1 MSTTRPSMTTVRT
14 YFNLGRTRF
23 ATIARQPQ
31 FRGLLAPG
39 DPPARMQAILTRLYE
54 LRNQPNARRQYR
66 RELIDSSRAQSR
78 ARTEAAAQA
87 RVQEQADGRVVRRAA
102 RLRRQILAN
111 RRDAALRTFQQG
123 VRREKADAQW
133 WRRCMK
139 QSSGAAARTMCA
151 ACKLE
156 FVRRNLQLL
165 LRYVE
170 LGFAVMCLE
179 LEQVGLVAQC
189 SPFERTCYRLD

>member
-14 YFNLGRTRF
+14 YFNLGRARF

-78 ARTEAAAQA
+78 ART
-87 RVQEQADGRVVRRAA
+87 
-102 RLRRQILAN
+102 
-111 RRDAALRTFQQG
+111 
-123 VRREKADAQW
+123 
-133 WRRCMK
+133 
-139 QSSGAAARTMCA
+139 
-151 ACKLE
+151 
-156 FVRRNLQLL
+156 
-165 LRYVE
+165 
-170 LGFAVMCLE
+170 
-179 LEQVGLVAQC
+179 
-189 SPFERTCYRLD
+189 

>member
-1 MSTTRPSMTTVRT
+1 MTTVRT
-14 YFNLGRTRF
+14 YFNLGRARF

-87 RVQEQADGRVVRRAA
+87 RAQEQADGRVGRRAA

-111 RRDAALRTFQQG
+111 RRDAALRIFQQG
-123 VRREKADAQW
+123 VRRRLNGPLETFDVHNPEPEQAILPILKQYAGQYIRIVAFRDGEVVGDDEMLADHAYDVP
-133 WRRCMK
+133 MTN
-139 QSSGAAARTMCA
+139 SAI
-151 ACKLE
+151 
-156 FVRRNLQLL
+156 N
-165 LRYVE
+165 
-170 LGFAVMCLE
+170 
-179 LEQVGLVAQC
+179 
-189 SPFERTCYRLD
+189 

>member
-1 MSTTRPSMTTVRT
+1 MNSVGCAALRT
-14 YFNLGRTRF
+14 YFNLGRARF

-54 LRNQPNARRQYR
+54 LHNQPNARRQYR

-87 RVQEQADGRVVRRAA
+87 RAQEQVDRRVDRRAA

-123 VRREKADAQW
+123 MRRRLSGPLETFDVHDPEPEQAIPSAGGCCASS
-133 WRRCMK
+133 RRW
-139 QSSGAAARTMCA
+139 
-151 ACKLE
+151 
-156 FVRRNLQLL
+156 
-165 LRYVE
+165 
-170 LGFAVMCLE
+170 AV
-179 LEQVGLVAQC
+179 
-189 SPFERTCYRLD
+189 